1 MMPVKTGKRK
11 KTSVLDEHSFPR
23 GVKKNKTLT
32 ILLTGAN
39 GYIGKRL
46 LPVLLEAGHHVICC
60 VRDKGR
66 FQLQQAHPRLSIWEH
81 DFLEPLSGPFQ
92 QDIDAAYYLIHSMST
107 SISDFYGHE
116 ARSASNFVEY
126 INQTNARQIIYLSG
140 ITNQEKLSRHLAS
153 RKNVEVL
160 LSGAKV
166 PLTTLKAGIIV
177 GSGSSSF
184 EIMRDLVEKL
194 PVMVAPRWI
203 ETHSQPIAIRN
214 VIEYLLSVLF
224 LEQAYGRSLDIGGP
238 EVLSYKQML
247 LRFARVRKLKRFI
260 WTLPVMTPRLS
271 SYWLYFVTS
280 VSYNLAVN
288 LVNSMKIEVIA
299 DDRPIREMTQVKL
312 IGFDEA
318 VKNSFDK
325 LESDNILSSWKDS
338 FISSLETNNLT
349 QSLSVPSRGCL
360 TDRRQVFLKT
370 DPQTVLERIWSIGGD
385 NGWYY
390 ANRLWKIRGF
400 IDKLAGGT
408 GLRRGR
414 THQHTLNV
422 GDALDFWRVLIADR
436 QAKRLLLYAEMKL
449 PGEAWLEFR
458 LVRENNQ
465 HILHQ
470 TATFRPHG
478 LSGRIYWYSLLPL
491 HLLIFRGMSRR
502 LATGSS

>member
-1 MMPVKTGKRK
+1 MPVKTGKRK
-11 KTSVLDEHSFPR
+11 KTSAPDEHSSPW
-23 GVKKNKTLT
+23 GVRKNKTVT

-60 VRDKGR
+60 VRDKRR
-66 FQLQQAHPRLSIWEH
+66 FQLQQSHPRLKIWEH
-81 DFLEPLSGPFQ
+81 DFLEPLSGPFP

-107 SISDFYGHE
+107 SISDFYGPE
-116 ARSASNFVEY
+116 ARSATNFVEY
-126 INQTNARQIIYLSG
+126 INQTNTRQIIYLSG
-140 ITNQEKLSRHLAS
+140 ITNQEKLSKHLAS
-153 RKNVEVL
+153 RKNVEII
-160 LSGAKV
+160 LSRAKV
-166 PLTTLKAGIIV
+166 PLTTLKAGIII

-203 ETHSQPIAIRN
+203 ETRSQPIAIRN
-214 VIEYLLSVLF
+214 VIEYLVSVLF

-238 EVLSYKQML
+238 EVLSYKEML
-247 LRFARVRKLKRFI
+247 LRFARIRKLKRSI

-299 DDRPIREMTQVKL
+299 DDRPIRRITHVNLM
-312 IGFDEA
+312 GFDEA
-318 VKNSFDK
+318 VKDSFDK

-349 QSLSVPSRGCL
+349 ESLSVPTRGCL
-360 TDRRQVFLKT
+360 TDHRRVSLKT
-370 DPQTVLERIWSIGGD
+370 DPQKVIDRIWSIGGES
-385 NGWYY
+385 GWYY
-390 ANRLWKIRGF
+390 ANGLWKIRGF
-400 IDKLAGGT
+400 MDKLVGGT

-414 THQHTLNV
+414 THQHTLNA
-422 GDALDFWRVLIADR
+422 GDALDFWRVLIADK
-436 QAKRLLLYAEMKL
+436 QAMRLLLYAEMKL

-458 LVRENNQ
+458 LVPENDQ
-465 HILHQ
+465 YTLHQ

-491 HLLIFRGMSRR
+491 HLLIFKGMSRR
-502 LATGSS
+502 LAAGSS